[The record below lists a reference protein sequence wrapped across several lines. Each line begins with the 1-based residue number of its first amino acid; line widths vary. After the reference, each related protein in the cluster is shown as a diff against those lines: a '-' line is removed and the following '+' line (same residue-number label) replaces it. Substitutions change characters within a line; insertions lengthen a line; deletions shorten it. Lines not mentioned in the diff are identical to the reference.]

1 MDRAAALRN
10 IAARRRAEQMAAQQA
25 AFARQRAVV
34 AQAIQQGRNNQL
46 RLAELTP
53 EQRARFEANLRRR
66 RGATVVARPVARTV
80 VRTARNARNLQV
92 TPQRGVLNMVGDCW
106 GGVCRGA
113 SAIRNYTSRMLR
125 GSQRNASPLAEAAT
139 MEAMGA
145 AANAEIAG
153 NKVKI
158 AELQA
163 EINRTMAQIDRT
175 GAAMATSLQPGA
187 NAELDALLSGLPP
200 VQPLE
205 ETPEFRA
212 LFANMPPVEA
222 GSLTA
227 EEEANVQAELQALLG
242 TSATGNSKNKNK
254 KTKGG
259 KRTKRRK
266 YNRK

>member
-1 MDRAAALRN
+1 MDRAAALRI
-10 IAARRRAEQMAAQQA
+10 IAARRRAEQMAAQKA
-25 AFARQRAVV
+25 AFARQQAVV
-34 AQAIQQGRNNQL
+34 AQAIQQGRNNQV

-66 RGATVVARPVARTV
+66 RGATVARPVA
-80 VRTARNARNLQV
+80 RTARNARNLQV

-113 SAIRNYTSRMLR
+113 SAIRNYTSRLLR

-153 NKVKI
+153 NKI

-222 GSLTA
+222 GDLTA
-227 EEEANVQAELQALLG
+227 EQEASAQAELQALLG
-242 TSATGNSKNKNK
+242 TSATGNNK